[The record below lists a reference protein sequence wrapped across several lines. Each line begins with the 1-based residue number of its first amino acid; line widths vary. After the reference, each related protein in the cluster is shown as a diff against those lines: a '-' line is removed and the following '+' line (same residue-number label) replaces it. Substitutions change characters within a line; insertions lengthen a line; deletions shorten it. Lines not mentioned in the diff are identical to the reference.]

1 MECFLEITSLFH
13 GSFRLANQQQPHWN
27 YLGEPQARTQCSDLD
42 QTHTVRPKEHSAAT
56 SMKMSSHLR
65 SQLLLSRILS
75 LPWKPP
81 SHAAVTSGQRGELPL
96 ARARRAYLTASY
108 LWANDLILSAGM
120 HENLRGKGSGSW
132 LHAAVTSSNGN
143 KVMRRS
149 APWIGDQPGSPQGTQ
164 LRAPTLFWDKATDS
178 AVSSTSI
185 PRSPPMR
192 KGSVSLPKQTIKHLE
207 LLHGG
212 HMTLFRA
219 AVPHSVILLSRF

>member
-1 MECFLEITSLFH
+1 MECFLEITLLFR
-13 GSFRLANQQQPHWN
+13 GFRLANQQQPHWN

-132 LHAAVTSSNGN
+132 LHAAVISSNGN
-143 KVMRRS
+143 K
-149 APWIGDQPGSPQGTQ
+149 GTQ

-178 AVSSTSI
+178 AVSSPSI
-185 PRSPPMR
+185 PQSPPMR

-219 AVPHSVILLSRF
+219 AVPHSVIPLSRF